1 MSEAKLLDYLRRV
14 TADLTRTRER
24 LVEAESAGGEPIAV
38 VGMSC
43 RYPGDVD
50 TPEALWRLVDGGV
63 DAISGFPEDRG
74 WPLADLLG
82 EPGAPGTSAT
92 AEGGFLHGAGGFD
105 PAFFGMSPR
114 EALATDPQQRLLLE
128 TSWEACESTG
138 IDPHTLRGSD
148 TGVFVGVMYN
158 DYAIALQ
165 GVTED
170 LEGYQSNG
178 SAGSVASGRISY
190 TFGFE
195 GPTVSVD
202 TACSSSLVTM
212 HLAAQALRRGECSLA
227 LAGGVAVMSTPMV
240 FIEYSRQGALSPTGR
255 SRAFAEGA
263 DGTGWSEGVGMLA
276 LEKLSD
282 ARRNGH
288 EVLAVLRGSA
298 VNSDGASNGLTA
310 PNGPS
315 QQRVIRQALADAK
328 LSPSEVDVVEAHGT
342 GTSLGDPIEAQAL
355 IAAYGQDRPEG
366 RPLWLGSLKSNIGH
380 TQAAAGVGGVMKMI
394 LAMRNGVLPRTLH
407 AETPSSRVD
416 WAAGDVE
423 LLTTSR
429 PWPRTG
435 APRRAA
441 VSSFGVSGTNAH
453 VVLEQAPPAE
463 APAVSAEPP
472 AVPWVLSA
480 KSPEAL
486 AAQAAGLLAHLD
498 EHTGQPPAAIAR
510 TLLARS
516 RFDHRAVVAGTDV
529 ATLREGLSALAAGV
543 PSPYAA
549 TGAATAGPGPV
560 FVFPGQGSQWPE
572 MAAGLLDT
580 APVFRRHIEEC
591 AEAFAPFVDW
601 SLLDVLRGVDGA
613 PSVDRVDVVQPVLF
627 SVMVSLAHLWRSY
640 GVRPAAVLGHSQG
653 EIAAACFAG
662 ALPLPEAARIVTLR
676 SRLIGDR
683 LAGHGGLLSVMASE
697 EDVRALLGDF
707 DGTLSIAAV
716 NGPRTVT
723 VAGEPGALTTL
734 EKRLSAA
741 GMMRWRVEG
750 IDFAAH
756 SPQVRVLHDELLSVL
771 GELHP
776 TTSEIPF
783 FSTADEKW
791 LDGPELDAEY
801 WYRNLER
808 TVRFES
814 GVHAALER
822 GGRHFVEVSPQPV
835 LSLGLQAILEESG
848 TGATASATLLL
859 GHGGLDRFLV
869 AVGAAFARGA
879 DVDWNVPAGSRVPL
893 PTYPFQRTNIW
904 PQTSLLPSG
913 DVTALGLGAANHPL
927 LGAVTALPD
936 TEGFLFTSRLSVAT
950 HPWLAEHTFGGS
962 VLLPGTAFLELA
974 IRAGDEAGCPVV
986 EELTLAVPLIVPPGQ
1001 AVRTQLVLGPLT
1013 PAGRR
1018 TLAVY
1023 GRPDTDG
1030 DEPWTCHAN
1039 GVLRAGEQPTAGE
1052 FPAEWPP
1059 PGAERV
1065 DLTGFYD
1072 QAAENGFGY
1081 GSLFRGLESVWR
1093 LGEEVYAE
1101 VALPEANRAEAA
1113 ACALHP
1119 ALLDAALHA
1128 TSFTGDGGQSRLPF
1142 SWTDVELY
1150 AVGASRARV
1159 RIVPSGTGS
1168 VRIDLADATGEPVA
1182 SVGSLLLRAAAVD
1195 AAAPAFG
1202 DSLFRWE
1209 WQAVPA
1215 PEPGR
1220 LADGSWVVAG
1230 ADEFGLTGAVYT
1242 LGRAVET
1249 FLGIGTLSAALDDG
1263 LEPPEL
1269 ILVPLV
1275 HVRPEDPRESAHLLT
1290 KWVLGQVQAFLEED
1304 RLRTTRLVFVT
1315 RGATGD
1321 GEGADLSAAAAWG
1334 LLRSAQ
1340 TENPGRLVLVD
1351 LDESGDQSIRDLLPM
1366 LPGLLASG
1374 EPQVAL
1380 RDGVPH
1386 VGRLARVRGD
1396 AAPTEVW
1403 REAGKV
1409 LVTGGTGALA
1419 RTIARHLVVEHGVR
1433 ELLLVS
1439 RSGGTAPGAAEFAA
1453 DLDAVVEY
1461 RACDVSNRDELARL
1475 LDAEPSVRAIVHT
1488 AGALEDGV
1496 LGSLTSK
1503 KLETVFAPKLDA
1515 AWHLHDLTRDR
1526 DLAAFVLFSSFAGL
1540 AGTAGQGNYAAANS
1554 FLDALARH
1562 RRGLGL
1568 PGTSVAWGSWVR
1580 ADSVMAAQLDDA
1592 ARRRQARGGA
1602 LELTGEQGVALFDA
1616 VMARPADPVLAAIR
1630 LDLAA
1635 MRASGEVPPMMRLLV
1650 PPPSRRSAVS
1660 AEAAGSFAKTY
1671 LGLAEDD
1678 RAAAVLDLV
1687 RGLAAAVLGHPSAA
1701 AVAVDGGFPELGFDS
1716 LTAMDLRNRLQA
1728 ATDLILQV
1736 GVVFDHPTPLEL
1748 AGHLGAELD
1757 RVSRP
1762 AESAAPET
1770 VSAQANET
1778 ISGLF
1783 TQALYNGQQA
1793 EAIDFLRAAATLRPK
1808 FRTSDE
1814 LTRPIRPLRLAR
1826 RDPDAA
1832 PGPHLI
1838 CVPALVAMAGVQ
1850 QYSLF
1855 AASCRGQYDVS
1866 AVPIPGFTDGE
1877 ALPSDRESLV
1887 AAEADAIFA
1896 YAAGEPF
1903 VVLGVSTGGLLV
1915 HAIATELTRRGTPP
1929 AGVAL
1934 LDPYAVDS
1942 QFVASAGGGLM
1953 TGLYKRN
1960 QQYTEVTSAGLS
1972 AMAWCFDLM
1981 EGWDLGPLPCP
1992 TLLVRAS
1999 EPIVAEQAEVEW
2011 RSAWAHADTV
2021 TDVPGNHFT
2030 IVEEHI
2036 AEAVAAVRAW
2046 LPDVG

>member
-1 MSEAKLLDYLRRV
+1 MATEAELLDYLRRV
-14 TADLTRTRER
+14 TADLQRTRER
-24 LVEAESAGGEPIAV
+24 LVAAESAGDEPIAV

-50 TPEALWRLVDGGV
+50 TPEALWRLVDDGT
-63 DAISGFPEDRG
+63 DAISGFPDDRG

-82 EPGAPGTSAT
+82 DVGGPGTSAT

-105 PAFFGMSPR
+105 AAFFGMSPR

-128 TSWEACESTG
+128 TAWEACESAG
-138 IDPHTLRGSD
+138 IDPLSLRGSD

-202 TACSSSLVTM
+202 TACSSSLVTL

-227 LAGGVAVMSTPMV
+227 LAGGVAIMSTPMV

-315 QQRVIRQALADAK
+315 QQRVIRAALADAK

-355 IAAYGQDRPEG
+355 ISVYGQDRPEG
-366 RPLWLGSLKSNIGH
+366 RPLWLGSLKSNLGH
-380 TQAAAGVGGVMKMI
+380 TQAAAGVGGVLKMI

-407 AETPSSRVD
+407 VDRPSTKID
-416 WAAGDVE
+416 WTAGDVE
-423 LLTTSR
+423 LLTEPR

-463 APAVSAEPP
+463 PAEPVAEP
-472 AVPWVLSA
+472 AAIPWVLSA

-486 AAQAAGLLAHLD
+486 AAQAARLLAHLD
-498 EHTGQPPAAIAR
+498 EHPAQSLAGIAR

-516 RFDHRAVVAGTDV
+516 RFDHRAVVAGTGH

-543 PSPYAA
+543 PAPTVA
-549 TGAATAGPGPV
+549 TGTVTAAPGPV

-572 MAAGLLDT
+572 MAVALLET
-580 APVFRRHIEEC
+580 QPVFRARIEEC
-591 AEAFAPFVDW
+591 AEALRPYVGW
-601 SLLDVLRGVDGA
+601 SLLDVLTGAEGA
-613 PSVDRVDVVQPVLF
+613 PSADRVDVVQPVLF

-662 ALPLPEAARIVTLR
+662 VLSLPEAARIVTLR

-697 EDVRALLGDF
+697 AEVGELLGDF
-707 DGTLSIAAV
+707 EGTLSIAAV

-723 VAGEPGALTTL
+723 VAGAPEALTTL

-741 GMMRWRVEG
+741 GLMRWRVEG
-750 IDFAAH
+750 VDFAAH
-756 SPQVRVLHDELLSVL
+756 SPQVRVLHDELLEVL

-776 TTSEIPF
+776 GESEIPF
-783 FSTADEKW
+783 FSTADQRW
-791 LDGPELDAEY
+791 LDGPEMDGEY

-808 TVRFES
+808 TVRFDA
-814 GVHAALER
+814 GVLAALDR
-822 GGRHFVEVSPQPV
+822 GARHFVEISPQPV
-835 LSLGLQAILEESG
+835 LSLGLQALLEQSG

-859 GHGGLDRFLV
+859 GHGGPDRFL
-869 AVGAAFARGA
+869 AALGAAFARGA
-879 DVDWNVPAGSRVPL
+879 DVGWHLVVPAEGERVAL
-893 PTYPFQRTNIW
+893 PTYPFQRTDFW
-904 PQTSLLPSG
+904 PRAALQATG
-913 DVTALGLGAANHPL
+913 DITALGLASAGHPL

-936 TEGFLFTSRLSVAT
+936 TEGFLFTSRLAVPT
-950 HPWLAEHTFGGS
+950 HPWLAEHTFGGA

-986 EELTLAVPLIVPPGQ
+986 DELTLAVPLVVPPGQ
-1001 AVRTQLVLGPLT
+1001 AVRTQVVLGPLT

-1018 TLAVY
+1018 TLSVY
-1023 GRPDTDG
+1023 ARPDAG
-1030 DEPWTCHAN
+1030 EEPWTCHAT
-1039 GVLRAGEQPTAGE
+1039 GVLRAGDVPEAGK
-1052 FPAEWPP
+1052 FSAEWPP
-1059 PGAERV
+1059 AGAEPI
-1065 DLTGFYD
+1065 DLTGFYET
-1072 QAAENGFGY
+1072 AAENGFGY
-1081 GSLFRGLESVWR
+1081 GPLFRGLAKAWR
-1093 LGEEVYAE
+1093 HGDDVYAE
-1101 VALPEANRAEAA
+1101 VALPEANRPEAA

-1128 TSFTGDGGQSRLPF
+1128 ASFTGEGRSRLPF

-1150 AVGASRARV
+1150 AVGASRAHV
-1159 RIVPSGTGS
+1159 RISPTGPDS
-1168 VRIDLADATGEPVA
+1168 VRVELADTAGTPIV
-1182 SVGSLLLRAAAVD
+1182 SVGSLLLRAAGPVE
-1195 AAAPAFG
+1195 AAPAHG

-1209 WQAVPA
+1209 WQPVPS

-1220 LADGSWVVAG
+1220 LADGTWVVAG

-1249 FLGIGTLSAALDDG
+1249 FLGIGALSRALDDG
-1263 LEPPEL
+1263 LPAPQVIL
-1269 ILVPLV
+1269 MPLVP
-1275 HVRPEDPRESAHLLT
+1275 VRPENDREAARDLT
-1290 KWVLGQVQAFLEED
+1290 KWVLGEVQAFLGED

-1315 RGATGD
+1315 RGATED
-1321 GEGADLSAAAAWG
+1321 GLAGATAWG

-1340 TENPGRLVLVD
+1340 TENPGRIVLAD
-1351 LDESGDQSIRDLLPM
+1351 LEREGDQSIRDLLPL

-1374 EPQVAL
+1374 EPQVVL

-1386 VGRLARVRGD
+1386 VGRLTRVRGEESTVD
-1396 AAPTEVW
+1396 WTG
-1403 REAGKV
+1403 GKV

-1419 RTIARHLVVEHGVR
+1419 RSVARHLVTEHGAR

-1439 RSGGTAPGAAEFAA
+1439 RSGPAAPGAAEFAA
-1453 DLDAVVEY
+1453 ELDATVDI
-1461 RACDVSNRDELARL
+1461 RACDVSDRDALARL
-1475 LDAEPSVRAIVHT
+1475 LAAEPSVRAIVHT

-1496 LGSLTSK
+1496 LGSLTPK
-1503 KLETVFAPKLDA
+1503 KLDTVFAPKLDA
-1515 AWHLHDLTRDR
+1515 AWHLHELTRDR
-1526 DLAAFVLFSSFAGL
+1526 ELTAFVLFSSFAGL
-1540 AGTAGQGNYAAANS
+1540 AGNAGQANYAAANA

-1562 RRGLGL
+1562 RRALGL
-1568 PGTSVAWGSWVR
+1568 PGTSIAWGTWAGDR
-1580 ADSVMAAQLDDA
+1580 SVMAARLDETG
-1592 ARRRQARGGA
+1592 RRRQERGGA
-1602 LELTGEQGVALFDA
+1602 LALSPEQGLALFDA
-1616 VMARPADPVLAAIR
+1616 ALARPAEPVLAAIR

-1635 MRASGEVPPMMRLLV
+1635 MRAAGEVPRMMYALL
-1650 PPPSRRSAVS
+1650 PPPSRRSA
-1660 AEAAGSFAKTY
+1660 ATTEQDAGSFA
-1671 LGLAEDD
+1671 
-1678 RAAAVLDLV
+1678 RAYAQLPDGARPAAVLDLV
-1687 RGLAAAVLGHPSAA
+1687 RGLAAAVLGHPGAA
-1701 AVAVDGGFPELGFDS
+1701 AVPVDGSFPELGFDS

-1728 ATDLILQV
+1728 ATGLILQV
-1736 GVVFDHPTPLEL
+1736 GVVFDHPTPAEL
-1748 AGHLGAELD
+1748 AAHLAAELAVEPASGEVTTT
-1757 RVSRP
+1757 VSVQ
-1762 AESAAPET
+1762 APET
-1770 VSAQANET
+1770 IA
-1778 ISGLF
+1778 GLF
-1783 TQALYNGQQA
+1783 TEALKAGQQA
-1793 EAIDFLRAAATLRPK
+1793 DAIAFLRAAATLRPK
-1808 FRTSDE
+1808 FRTSAE

-1826 RDPDAA
+1826 RSPDAA

-1855 AASCRGQYDVS
+1855 AASCRGRHDVS

-1877 ALPSDRESLV
+1877 ALPADRQALV
-1887 AAEADAIFA
+1887 AAEADAISA
-1896 YAAGEPF
+1896 YTGGEPSI
-1903 VVLGVSTGGLLV
+1903 VLGVSTGGLLV
-1915 HAIATELTRRGTPP
+1915 HAIATELCRRGTPP

-1942 QFVASAGGGLM
+1942 EFVASAGGGLM
-1953 TGLYKRN
+1953 QGLYKRN

-1981 EGWDLGPLPCP
+1981 EGWELGPLPCP

-1999 EPIVAEQAEVEW
+1999 EPIVAAQEAVDW
-2011 RSAWAHADTV
+2011 RSAWPHADTV

-2036 AEAVAAVRAW
+2036 ADAVAAVQAW
-2046 LPDVG
+2046 LPRVG